1 MSETLTLTRI
11 PLDDYAGLLSAGEI
25 EELRA
30 LAKPLRG
37 RSIEMINSTAIG
49 GGVAEILNRL
59 VPLAEELDLH
69 FKWEVMT
76 GGEDFFDVTKSF
88 HNALHGAPY
97 HASPR
102 DFEIFLAYAE
112 RNRAALPLDSEFVVI
127 HDPQPAALIDAR
139 KPGSNHWV
147 WRCHIDLSRPN
158 RAVWDFL
165 EKFVSRYDSAMF
177 SSPEFSRQLPIPQ
190 YLFYPAIDPLSEKNQ
205 DLEPEFIAQV
215 LARFGIDPM
224 RPILTQISRFDRLK
238 DPVGVI
244 RAYRIVKRYFD
255 CQLVLAGGSASDDP
269 EGAIVLK
276 EVLREADNDPDI
288 RAIELPAWAPLE
300 VNALQRASTIVIQK
314 SLREGFGLTV
324 SEALWKKKP
333 VVASAVGGIP
343 IQIIHKHTGLLAHSV
358 EGTAYQIRFLLS
370 HPEIAAKLGEHGHQH
385 VKENFLITQKLKR
398 YLTLFLTLARG
409 S

>member
-1 MSETLTLTRI
+1 MTEVLAANRI
-11 PLDDYAGLLSAGEI
+11 PLENYAEVVGAGEI

-37 RSIEMINSTAIG
+37 RSIEMINSTAVG

-59 VPLAEELDLH
+59 VPLAEELDLGIR
-69 FKWEVMT
+69 WEVMK
-76 GGEDFFDVTKSF
+76 GAEEFFDVTKSF

-97 HASPR
+97 HPKAR
-102 DFEIFLAYAE
+102 DFEIFLSYNE
-112 RNRAALPLDSEFVVI
+112 RNRASLPLDADFVVI
-127 HDPQPAALIDAR
+127 HDPQPAALIDGR
-139 KPGSNHWV
+139 QSGLNHWV
-147 WRCHIDLSRPN
+147 WRCHIDLSHPN

-165 EKFVSRYDSAMF
+165 EKFVSRYDAAMF
-177 SSPEFSRQLPIPQ
+177 SSPVFSRELSIPQ
-190 YLFYPAIDPLSEKNQ
+190 YLFYPAIDPLSEKNCPV
-205 DLEPEFIAQV
+205 DPEFILQV
-215 LARFGIDPM
+215 LNRYQIDPQ

-269 EGAIVLK
+269 EGALVLK
-276 EVLREADNDPDI
+276 DVLRAADKDPDI
-288 RAIELPAWAPLE
+288 KILELPAWAPLE
-300 VNALQRASTIVIQK
+300 VNALQRASTIVVQK

-343 IQIIHKHTGLLAHSV
+343 TQIIHKHTGLLAHSV

-370 HPEIAAKLGEHGHQH
+370 HPEIAAKLGEHGHEH

-398 YLTLFLTLARG
+398 YLALFLLLDRRQ
-409 S
+409 

>member
-1 MSETLTLTRI
+1 MSETLALSRI
-11 PLDDYAGLLSAGEI
+11 PLEDYARLLGAGEI

-37 RSIEMINSTAIG
+37 RSIEMVNSTSLG

-59 VPLAEELDLH
+59 VPLAEELDLNM
-69 FKWEVMT
+69 KWQVMS
-76 GGEDFFDVTKSF
+76 GGEDFFEVTKSF

-97 HASPR
+97 HPGPR
-102 DFEIFLAYAE
+102 DFEIFLAYNKQ
-112 RNRAALPLDSEFVVI
+112 NRATLPLDSEFVVI

-139 KPGSNHWV
+139 RAGSNHWL
-147 WRCHIDLSRPN
+147 WRCHIDLSHPN
-158 RAVWDFL
+158 RPVWEFL
-165 EKFVSRYDSAMF
+165 ERFVSRYDGAMF

-190 YLFYPAIDPLSEKNQ
+190 YLFYPAIDPLSEKNCE
-205 DLEPEFIAQV
+205 LEPEFIAQV
-215 LARFGIDPM
+215 LARYKIDPQ

-244 RAYRIVKRYFD
+244 RAYRIVKRYSD
-255 CQLVLAGGSASDDP
+255 CQLVLAGGGAADDP
-269 EGAIVLK
+269 EGAVVLK

-288 RAIELPAWAPLE
+288 KILELPAWAPLE
-300 VNALQRASTIVIQK
+300 VNALQRASTVVIQK

-343 IQIIHKHTGLLAHSV
+343 VQIIHKHTGMLAHSV

-370 HPEIAAKLGEHGHQH
+370 HPQIAAKLGERGHEH
-385 VKENFLITQKLKR
+385 VKENFLITKKLKR
-398 YLTLFLTLARG
+398 YLTLFRTFDRKA
-409 S
+409 

>member
-1 MSETLTLTRI
+1 MSEVATASRI
-11 PLDDYAGLLSAGEI
+11 PLDDYAALLGQGEI
-25 EELRA
+25 DELRV
-30 LAKPLRG
+30 LAQPLRE
-37 RSIEMINSTAIG
+37 RSIEMINSTAVG

-59 VPLAEELDLH
+59 LPLAEELELNMRWD
-69 FKWEVMT
+69 VMT
-76 GGEDFFDVTKSF
+76 GGDDFYGVTKSF

-97 HASPR
+97 HAEPK
-102 DFEIFLAYAE
+102 DFEIFLACNE
-112 RNRAALPLDSEFVVI
+112 RNRTRLPLDAEFMII
-127 HDPQPAALIDAR
+127 HDPQPAALIEGR
-139 KPGSNHWV
+139 KENANHWA
-147 WRCHIDLSRPN
+147 WRCHIDLSHPN
-158 RAVWDFL
+158 RQVWDFL
-165 EKFVSRYDSAMF
+165 NKFVARYDAAMF
-177 SSPEFSRQLPIPQ
+177 SSPEFSRSLDIPQ
-190 YLFYPAIDPLSEKNQ
+190 YLFYPAIDPLSEKNRE
-205 DLEPEFIAQV
+205 LESGFVSRTLAQYQ
-215 LARFGIDPM
+215 IDPQ

-269 EGAIVLK
+269 EGAVVLK
-276 EVLREADNDPDI
+276 EVQSEANGEADI
-288 RAIELPAWAPLE
+288 HIIELPAWAPLE

-343 IQIIHKHTGLLAHSV
+343 VQIIHKHTGLLAHSV

-370 HPEIAAKLGEHGHQH
+370 HPEIAVKLGENGHQH

-398 YLTLFLTLARG
+398 YMTLFLAMARAK
-409 S
+409 

>member
-1 MSETLTLTRI
+1 
-11 PLDDYAGLLSAGEI
+11 
-25 EELRA
+25 LRV

-37 RSIEMINSTAIG
+37 RSIEMINSTAVG

-59 VPLAEELDLH
+59 LPLAEELELNMRWD
-69 FKWEVMT
+69 VMT
-76 GGEDFFDVTKSF
+76 GGDDFYGVTKAF

-97 HASPR
+97 HADPK
-102 DFEIFLAYAE
+102 DFEIFLACNE
-112 RNRAALPLDSEFVVI
+112 RNRARLPLDAEFMII
-127 HDPQPAALIDAR
+127 HDPQPAALIEGR
-139 KPGSNHWV
+139 QKNGNHWA
-147 WRCHIDLSRPN
+147 WRCHIDLSHPN

-165 EKFVSRYDSAMF
+165 DKFVARYDAAMF
-177 SSPEFSRQLPIPQ
+177 SSPEFSRSLPIPQ
-190 YLFYPAIDPLSEKNQ
+190 YLFYPAIDPLSEKNRE
-205 DLEPEFIAQV
+205 LESGFVARTLAQYQ
-215 LARFGIDPM
+215 IDPL

-269 EGAIVLK
+269 EGAVVLK
-276 EVLREADNDPDI
+276 EVQEEANGEADI
-288 RAIELPAWAPLE
+288 HIIELPAWAPLE

-343 IQIIHKHTGLLAHSV
+343 VQIIHKHTGLLSHSV
-358 EGTAYQIRFLLS
+358 EGAAYQIRFLLS
-370 HPEIAAKLGEHGHQH
+370 HPEIAAKLGENGHEH

-398 YLTLFLTLARG
+398 YMTLFLAMARAK
-409 S
+409 